1 MDKNLIYDVDLP
13 DLKGLLKSW
22 GEPSY
27 RADQVWKGIYQ
38 QFWENHED
46 FSNLPK
52 RLRDRLFDHFSF
64 SYLTPSITKKSS
76 DGETLKILFNLQDGL
91 PIETVKMRYVKR
103 RTLCISTQSG
113 CAMGC
118 VFCATGQMGYLRNL
132 SSGEIIQQILYFAK
146 FLKTTG
152 ERVSNVVFMGMGEPF
167 HNYANVLDA
176 IKRLNRPDGMNLG
189 ARRFTISTVG
199 LIPGIKKF
207 TEENLQVNLA
217 VSLHAVDDKLRSTMM
232 PINKKYPI
240 APLLTS
246 LRQYSETTKR
256 RVTFEWALI
265 KGVNDT
271 KEQAHKL
278 STLLKGIIAHVN
290 LIPLNPTDGFEGK
303 ATDQK
308 QATEFKGILDKHG
321 VSCTIRLRRGID
333 IQAGCGQLANK

>member
-1 MDKNLIYDVDLP
+1 MEKKLIYDVDLQ
-13 DLKGLLKSW
+13 DITGVLKSW

-27 RADQVWKGIYQ
+27 RADQVWKGIYH
-38 QFWENHED
+38 QFWEKPED

-52 RLRDRLFDHFSF
+52 GLRDRLFDNFTFSN
-64 SYLTPSITKKSS
+64 LTPTTTKKSS
-76 DGETLKILFNLQDGL
+76 DGETKKILFALPDGR
-91 PIETVKMRYVKR
+91 PIETVKMRYENR
-103 RTLCISTQSG
+103 QTLCISTQAG

-118 VFCATGQMGYLRNL
+118 VFCATGQMGYLGNL
-132 SSGEIIQQILYFAK
+132 SSGEIIQQIIYFARI
-146 FLKTTG
+146 LKSTG
-152 ERVSNVVFMGMGEPF
+152 KRVSNVVFMGMGEPF

-176 IKRLNRPDGMNLG
+176 IKRLNRPDGMHLG

-217 VSLHAVDDKLRSTMM
+217 VSLHAIDDELRSSIM
-232 PINKKYPI
+232 PINKRYPI
-240 APLLTS
+240 EPLLTT
-246 LRQYSETTKR
+246 LRHYSETTKR

-271 KEQAHKL
+271 REQAYKL

-290 LIPLNPTDGFEGK
+290 LIPLNPTDGFGGE
-303 ATDQK
+303 ATDQN
-308 QATEFKGILDKHG
+308 QATQFMGILKMRG
-321 VSCTIRLRRGID
+321 VSCTIRMRRGID